1 MLKRKYKVLLCI
13 CPLSD
18 NVLKVV
24 DFKDVLG
31 LARTLLVSIIA
42 HEFLLNLFKSA
53 IIDMHKC
60 TQARTVWGKMTNDS
74 GTTSSTGHNYFQYD
88 C

>member
-60 TQARTVWGKMTNDS
+60 LSLSK
-74 GTTSSTGHNYFQYD
+74 
-88 C
+88 